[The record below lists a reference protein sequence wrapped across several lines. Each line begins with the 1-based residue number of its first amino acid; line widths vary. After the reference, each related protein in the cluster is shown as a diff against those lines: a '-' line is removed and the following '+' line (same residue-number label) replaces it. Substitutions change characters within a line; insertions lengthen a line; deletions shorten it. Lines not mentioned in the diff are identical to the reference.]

1 MFDTGSL
8 RRCDDKQSQPLYYL
22 HTQLPYWKTTG
33 SFLLYLRPTS
43 LALASWLF
51 LPPHLLSLPLAAT
64 PHGPRTHPSTL
75 TTLTMHL
82 RINGLKECTST
93 LYQERTTTPTTS
105 ATYLTFHIPSSR
117 LTYVTPMSPYHPTAS
132 STSCLYTNS
141 TYTTSHSLVHL
152 KHNLKPYLEYSN
164 TPLYINFRQL
174 YF

>member
-1 MFDTGSL
+1 MWRQTV
-8 RRCDDKQSQPLYYL
+8 
-22 HTQLPYWKTTG
+22 T
-33 SFLLYLRPTS
+33 TS
-43 LALASWLF
+43 LLLTHSTILLENNGLLSPISTPELSRSRLSWLF
-51 LPPHLLSLPLAAT
+51 LPLLKAAT

-82 RINGLKECTST
+82 RINGLKECSYT
-93 LYQERTTTPTTS
+93 LYKERTTTPTTS
-105 ATYLTFHIPSSR
+105 VTSLTFHIPSS
-117 LTYVTPMSPYHPTAS
+117 LLIYVTPMSPYHPTAS

-152 KHNLKPYLEYSN
+152 KHNLDPYLEYSN